1 MWASIDIASPD
12 VTDVY
17 SPLSFDYYLLVITVS
32 GANMSTTKSK
42 IVITDATDSDFIALT
57 ILLYIG
63 DTSIA
68 MIPAKASGVR
78 KGQKIM
84 QIKYQQQEILY

>member
-1 MWASIDIASPD
+1 
-12 VTDVY
+12 
-17 SPLSFDYYLLVITVS
+17 
-32 GANMSTTKSK
+32 MSTTKSK

-78 KGQKIM
+78 KGQKISADK
-84 QIKYQQQEILY
+84 IPTARNTILKKTV